1 MCLLNGFPIPGFF
14 MVRTTLHYN
23 CVSQQTSIPMVGGGT
38 SPALAVQA
46 SEKPD
51 ALFIPSCNNRHIV
64 IHSYHTTF
72 LFDRI
77 SYVDLSLFS
86 GARPMSYKRENN
98 QGNDDRLQ

>member
-1 MCLLNGFPIPGFF
+1 

-23 CVSQQTSIPMVGGGT
+23 CVSQQTYIPMVGGGT

-51 ALFIPSCNNRHIV
+51 ALFIPSCNNRRIV

-72 LFDRI
+72 PSGRI
-77 SYVDLSLFS
+77 SYVDPSLFS
-86 GARPMSYKRENN
+86 GARPMSYKRKIG